1 MHELHY
7 KDLIVAGIIHGSIW
21 EYTVRNS
28 LTKFSCKIQVPG
40 YPFPVNLNFYI
51 IQRKVRRCADFL

>member
-1 MHELHY
+1 MEIPMHELHY

-28 LTKFSCKIQVPG
+28 
-40 YPFPVNLNFYI
+40 
-51 IQRKVRRCADFL
+51 